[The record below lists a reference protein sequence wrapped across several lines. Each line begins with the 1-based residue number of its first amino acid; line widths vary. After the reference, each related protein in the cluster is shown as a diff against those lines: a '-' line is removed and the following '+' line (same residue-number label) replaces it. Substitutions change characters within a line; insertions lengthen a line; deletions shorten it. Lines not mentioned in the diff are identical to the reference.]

1 MWLVKDTKYAIR
13 FGVDI
18 AELAF
23 KLLCMIDVDQYIE
36 QDKDFK
42 RGDLALV
49 AEITAIEY
57 AKVVGIDDVSLAV
70 QHLHNAAQELLDA
83 HVWVENDLTT
93 GKGFIKFIGSYNFYD
108 EDEKSLVQIRLSE
121 PGQSWLSFNKDWFY
135 GQYIELAS
143 ARLIYTT
150 PIINNLFGDCD

>member
-1 MWLVKDTKYAIR
+1 MNIKKYPIR
-13 FGVDI
+13 FDVNI
-18 AELAF
+18 TELAF
-23 KLLCMIDVDQYIE
+23 KLLCMIDIDKYIE
-36 QDKDFK
+36 QSEAPIEE
-42 RGDLALV
+42 DLRLR
-49 AEITAIEY
+49 AEISIIEY
-57 AKVVGIDDVSLAV
+57 AEVMEIQDISLAGE
-70 QHLHNAAQELLDA
+70 QLNMAAKQLLDA
-83 HVWVENDLTT
+83 HIWAENDLTT